1 MFKNFMV
8 DCLNRNATASDID
21 RYVEY
26 WHSHETGNSLKEFLG
41 MSDSEYERWG
51 KAVDLIIECFL
62 EERKNRY
69 QKLTDDEYNVLQKI
83 SSKTHMDEWFWLEE
97 SEDGKDYVRN
107 LDDESQMKLFD
118 GVLVLADGIASYE
131 HCGLSDGEI
140 KVFEDLLKKLQIEA
154 EIPRKERN

>member
-8 DCLNRNATASDID
+8 DCLNRNAKTSDID

-41 MSDSEYERWG
+41 MSDSEYEQWA
-51 KAVDLIIECFL
+51 KNSDAVIEHFIT
-62 EERKNRY
+62 ERKNRY

-107 LDDESQMKLFD
+107 LDDESQMTLFD
-118 GVLVLADGIASYE
+118 GILELTEGIVSYE
-131 HCGLSDGEI
+131 LCELSDGEI

-154 EIPRKERN
+154 EIPQK

>member
-8 DCLNRNATASDID
+8 DCLNKNAKASDLE

-26 WHSHETGNSLKEFLG
+26 WHTHETGNTLKEFLG
-41 MSDSEYERWG
+41 MSDSEYEQWG
-51 KAVDLIIECFL
+51 KSSDAVVEHFL
-62 EERKNRY
+62 VERKKCY

-107 LDDESQMKLFD
+107 LDDESQMTLFD
-118 GVLVLADGIASYE
+118 GVFELVEGIVNYE
-131 HCGLSDGEI
+131 LCDLSDGEI
-140 KVFEDLLKKLQIEA
+140 EAFEGLLSKLQIEA
-154 EIPRKERN
+154 DIPRK